1 MSIAVSKLVRYL
13 KNKLDG
19 DANLSN
25 VSIFGE
31 LSNFHSH
38 NSGHLYFTVKDEK
51 AALSCVMFSS
61 SARRLNFKPKNGDKV
76 ELTGSVSLFETTG
89 AMQLYVSSMRLQGL
103 GDLHAQYERLKAK
116 LYEEGYFS
124 AEHKKA
130 KPNLYPNK
138 VAVLCGDASAAMSD
152 IKICFARRWPL
163 SNVDYYPVLVQGMD
177 APENIINTL
186 LKVDEMGYEYIILA
200 RGGGSFEDLFCFN
213 DERLVKTI
221 YSLKTFTVTG
231 IGHEQD
237 FTLSDF
243 VADLRAATPTAAVEL
258 ITPDIKKVEE
268 LLSEYKDSLN
278 ESVNYKLIAFRD
290 LLDKLKSSKYL
301 NEPLL
306 LADKS
311 RLKIDYYASRLKNIE
326 HKFALISNNL
336 DNNLKI
342 MASVLDN
349 KIKKKDVE
357 LKHLSELLKLYS
369 VDNTL
374 SRGYS
379 LIYKEDKIIKEKTEL
394 AKGDEIKIRLYKGNV
409 EAVIK

>member
-1 MSIAVSKLVRYL
+1 MSQA
-13 KNKLDG
+13 
-19 DANLSN
+19 
-25 VSIFGE
+25 
-31 LSNFHSH
+31 
-38 NSGHLYFTVKDEK
+38 
-51 AALSCVMFSS
+51 CVY
-61 SARRLNFKPKNGDKV
+61 RGWV
-76 ELTGSVSLFETTG
+76 T
-89 AMQLYVSSMRLQGL
+89 Y
-103 GDLHAQYERLKAK
+103 AQYERLKAK

-163 SNVDYYPVLVQGMD
+163 ANVDYYPVLVQGLD

>member
-1 MSIAVSKLVRYL
+1 MSIDVSKLVRYL

-103 GDLHAQYERLKAK
+103 GDLYAQYERLKAK

-163 SNVDYYPVLVQGMD
+163 ANVDYYPVLVQGLD

-306 LADKS
+306 LAD
-311 RLKIDYYASRLKNIE
+311 
-326 HKFALISNNL
+326 
-336 DNNLKI
+336 
-342 MASVLDN
+342 
-349 KIKKKDVE
+349 
-357 LKHLSELLKLYS
+357 
-369 VDNTL
+369 
-374 SRGYS
+374 
-379 LIYKEDKIIKEKTEL
+379 
-394 AKGDEIKIRLYKGNV
+394 
-409 EAVIK
+409 

>member
-103 GDLHAQYERLKAK
+103 GDLYAQYERLKAK

-152 IKICFARRWPL
+152 IKICFARRWP
-163 SNVDYYPVLVQGMD
+163 
-177 APENIINTL
+177 
-186 LKVDEMGYEYIILA
+186 
-200 RGGGSFEDLFCFN
+200 
-213 DERLVKTI
+213 
-221 YSLKTFTVTG
+221 
-231 IGHEQD
+231 
-237 FTLSDF
+237 
-243 VADLRAATPTAAVEL
+243 
-258 ITPDIKKVEE
+258 
-268 LLSEYKDSLN
+268 
-278 ESVNYKLIAFRD
+278 
-290 LLDKLKSSKYL
+290 
-301 NEPLL
+301 
-306 LADKS
+306 
-311 RLKIDYYASRLKNIE
+311 
-326 HKFALISNNL
+326 
-336 DNNLKI
+336 
-342 MASVLDN
+342 
-349 KIKKKDVE
+349 
-357 LKHLSELLKLYS
+357 
-369 VDNTL
+369 
-374 SRGYS
+374 
-379 LIYKEDKIIKEKTEL
+379 
-394 AKGDEIKIRLYKGNV
+394 
-409 EAVIK
+409 